1 MNLVSIH
8 KELVSRIKGYGF
20 MYLSPERWINYET
33 GEFPVSNINRAFT
46 IKVEIDENMA
56 VSVSGVV
63 HLTVQVE
70 YVLSAIKD
78 EYLSYLPEI
87 LKALG
92 SVQGM
97 ADAGVVSDIVT
108 RSLSPR
114 WIGDW
119 VIYETRINLV
129 VVEL

>member
-1 MNLVSIH
+1 MNLVNIH
-8 KELVSRIKGYGF
+8 KELLNRIKGYGF
-20 MYLSPERWINYET
+20 LYLSPEKWINYET

-56 VSVSGVV
+56 VAVSGVV
-63 HLTVQVE
+63 HLNVQIE
-70 YVLSAIKD
+70 FVLSAIKD

-92 SVQGM
+92 SVQGIT
-97 ADAGVVSDIVT
+97 DSGIVSDIT
-108 RSLSPR
+108 PRNLTPR

-119 VIYETRINLV
+119 VIYETRLNLV
-129 VVEL
+129 AVET